1 MQQTTTRKARIIII
15 LLCFMALISIAS
27 ICLLFRR
34 SESEKGLIAH
44 IYQDGHLIKSIPLN
58 EVKASYTFTVHSEN
72 GGSNVVEV
80 RQGAIGIITADCP
93 DQICVHQG
101 FISSTTLPITCLPHR
116 LVIQLRKEN
125 MTWD

>member
-1 MQQTTTRKARIIII
+1 MQQTTMHKARIITL
-15 LLCFMALISIAS
+15 LLCTLALVSIACVFPILMPSFQEQESTADVYQNGSLIAS
-27 ICLLFRR
+27 IR
-34 SESEKGLIAH
+34 
-44 IYQDGHLIKSIPLN
+44 LN
-58 EVKASYTFTVHSEN
+58 EVEETYTFTVRSEN

-101 FISSTTLPITCLPHR
+101 FISNTTLPITCLPHR
-116 LVIQLRKEN
+116 LVIRIRKEN

>member
-1 MQQTTTRKARIIII
+1 MQQPTTRKARIIVL

-58 EVKASYTFTVHSEN
+58 EAKASFTFTVRSAG

-101 FISSTTLPITCLPHR
+101 FTSSTTLPITCLPHR
-116 LVIQLRKEN
+116 LVIQIRKEN